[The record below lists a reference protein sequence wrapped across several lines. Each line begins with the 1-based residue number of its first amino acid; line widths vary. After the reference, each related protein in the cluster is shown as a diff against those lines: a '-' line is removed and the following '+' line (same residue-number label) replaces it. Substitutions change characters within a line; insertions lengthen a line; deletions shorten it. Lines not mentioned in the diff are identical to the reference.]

1 MNENTVDNR
10 AAPKTILYSC
20 CDPARLS
27 TRWSAFGGLSRESQ
41 SSVTSS
47 IPVVPSR
54 WENWRPMSQIYAS
67 GEILNECYRL
77 VTTVTVAVG
86 TTITDRPPH
95 RSVRASTHTAL
106 T

>member
-67 GEILNECYRL
+67 GEILNECYGL
-77 VTTVTVAVG
+77 
-86 TTITDRPPH
+86 I
-95 RSVRASTHTAL
+95 ASTIHFLRAAHRADQVRFSQ
-106 T
+106 